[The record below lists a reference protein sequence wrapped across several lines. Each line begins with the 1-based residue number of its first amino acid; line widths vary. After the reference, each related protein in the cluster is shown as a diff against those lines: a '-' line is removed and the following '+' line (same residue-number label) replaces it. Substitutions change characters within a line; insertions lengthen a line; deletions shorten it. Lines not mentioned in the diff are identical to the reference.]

1 MSNLMPTPAAGVA
14 GRRAT
19 GRPWR
24 SSRAGRQLFPRLFSG
39 DHRLAGA
46 PPASHNPLLL
56 QAGQGV
62 PT

>member
-39 DHRLAGA
+39 DHRL
-46 PPASHNPLLL
+46 
-56 QAGQGV
+56 
-62 PT
+62 